1 MRGRRSTSSH
11 FVTRSEV
18 LSGRG
23 MAATSQPLATGAAVD
38 VLKAGGSAVDAAIA
52 ANAVLCVV
60 EPTGAGIG
68 GDLFALVWDPA
79 ARRLH
84 GLNASGRSPRG
95 LTLELL
101 VNQGLSEIPSRGPL
115 SVTVP
120 GCVDGWHRLHRRF
133 GRLAW
138 ADLLAPAIDLARRG
152 FPVTEVIAE
161 EWRAGSEPLRDQP
174 GFEAVFLP
182 GGEAPAKG
190 TMFRNPALADS
201 LDQIASGGRDAF
213 YCGAIADVLD
223 DFCRR
228 EKCFLR
234 QADLVAHC
242 SDWVEPVTTRYRGHE
257 VWELPP
263 NGQGIAVLQML
274 NLLEPDDLA
283 ALGHNSVAAL
293 HRFIEAKKLAYE
305 DRARHYADPAHA
317 RVPVDRLISKE
328 YAAQRRVLLDPE
340 SAASSQPAGE
350 FESAD
355 TVYLA
360 TADADRYMVSLI
372 QSNFRGF
379 GSGLVPDGLGF
390 CLQSRGEL
398 LALDPTH
405 SNAFAPGKR
414 PFHTIVPAFVT
425 RDGKPWLSFGVM
437 GGDMQP
443 QGQVQV
449 LSNLI
454 DFGMGLQEAGD
465 VPRVRHVGSSR
476 PTGGEPMSD
485 GGEVLL
491 EPGISV
497 EARDGLEGL
506 GHRVRYAV
514 GGFGGYQAIAFD
526 AAQRCWVGASE
537 SRKDGHAAGC

>member
-18 LSGRG
+18 LAGRG

-52 ANAVLCVV
+52 ANAVLGVV

-79 ARRLH
+79 GRRLQ
-84 GLNASGRSPRG
+84 GLNASGRTPLA
-95 LTLELL
+95 LTLDML
-101 VNQGLSEIPSRGPL
+101 VDQGLSAIPQRGPL
-115 SVTVP
+115 SVSVP
-120 GCVDGWHRLHRRF
+120 GCVDGWHHLHRRF
-133 GRLAW
+133 GRMAW

-161 EWRAGSEPLRDQP
+161 EWRAG
-174 GFEAVFLP
+174 GEAVFLP
-182 GGEAPAKG
+182 SGEAPTKG
-190 TMFRNPALADS
+190 QTFRNPGLADT
-201 LDQIASGGRDAF
+201 LDQIARHGRDAF
-213 YCGAIADVLD
+213 YRGAIADVLD
-223 DFCRR
+223 GFCRR
-228 EKCFLR
+228 EGCFLR
-234 QADLVAHC
+234 KADLEAHR
-242 SDWVEPVTTRYRGHE
+242 SDWVDPVSTSYRGHE

-263 NGQGIAVLQML
+263 NGQGIAVLQIL
-274 NLLEPDDLA
+274 NLLEPDDLPS
-283 ALGHNSVAAL
+283 LGHNSAAAL

-317 RVPVDRLISKE
+317 HVPVARLISKD
-328 YAAQRRVLLDPE
+328 YAEQRRALMDMQR
-340 SAASSQPAGE
+340 AATSQPAGAVE
-350 FESAD
+350 ACD
-355 TVYLA
+355 TVYLT

-390 CLQSRGEL
+390 GLQSRGEL

-405 SNAFAPGKR
+405 ANVYAPRKR
-414 PFHTIVPAFVT
+414 PFHTIVPGFVT
-425 RDGKPWLSFGVM
+425 RDGAPWLSFGVM

-449 LSNLI
+449 LSNLV

-476 PTGGEPMSD
+476 PTGGEPMRD